1 MNTGIKN
8 AIEYE
13 TWKLQQNEDMKNLKS
28 DQIDSLIVEK
38 GTARLYNQDALT
50 YGELETVDDS
60 GSKKTF
66 FYVLSS
72 LTLEMYERNSLETEH
87 TSIEKSRGKIMDDKR
102 KF

>member
-13 TWKLQQNEDMKNLKS
+13 TWKSQQNEEIINLKP
-28 DQIDSLIVEK
+28 DKIDALIVEK

-72 LTLEMYERNSLETEH
+72 LTLEMYERNSL
-87 TSIEKSRGKIMDDKR
+87 
-102 KF
+102 